1 MSINEP
7 TSADAKRGKWVK
19 YCIVFVT
26 HLRTISQYYLS
37 QSFKWFCLKKLFDQ
51 LDQNTPRINQL
62 NL

>member
-19 YCIVFVT
+19 YCLCDTFTDYI
-26 HLRTISQYYLS
+26 TILLKFA
-37 QSFKWFCLKKLFDQ
+37 FKCFCLKKLFDQ